1 MSGRGHHGILLAQIA
16 SDPYWANVVALLH
29 FNGSDGST
37 TFTDVTGKTWTASGN
52 AQIDTA
58 ISRFGG
64 GSGLFDGNNDYLTCT
79 HADLALG
86 SGDLTVESWHYRIG
100 DTSAGAGADSNFID
114 QRTAEPSNQ
123 PLLQIRGSATS
134 GNRRLELY
142 VNGSARAFSVN
153 GAVGNNVWT
162 HIAWVR
168 LGGTSTVYV
177 NGVSTGGT
185 TWADATNYTS
195 TTMRISGRFAATG
208 GDYRSLNGHLDE
220 FRVTKGI
227 ARYTS
232 NFTPPMSPFPNS

>member
-37 TFTDVTGKTWTASGN
+37 TFTDVTGKTWTPSGN

-58 ISRFGG
+58 VSRFGG

-86 SGDLTVESWHYRIG
+86 TGDLTVECWQYRIG
-100 DTSAGAGADSNFID
+100 NTSTGSSTDSVLID
-114 QRTAEPSNQ
+114 QRTAEPSSQ
-123 PLLQIRGSATS
+123 AHLLIRGSTTS
-134 GNRRLELY
+134 GNRRFELY
-142 VNGSARAFSVN
+142 VNGASRAYSVN
-153 GAVGNNVWT
+153 NAVADNAWR
-162 HIAWVR
+162 HLAWVR
-168 LGGTSTVYV
+168 ASGTSTIYV
-177 NGVSTGGT
+177 NGSSSGGT
-185 TWADATNYTS
+185 TWADSTDYTS

-220 FRVTKGI
+220 FRVTKGV
-227 ARYTS
+227 ARYTG